1 MNNNFKMIAK
11 TFFGME
17 EVLKEELISLG
28 GQNVECGNR
37 LVSFYGDK
45 GFMYKTNLCLRTALR
60 ILVPI
65 YTFYANSY
73 DDLYNELNKYDWNKY
88 LDLSNTFLFDSV
100 VTGNIFRHSL
110 YVSQKAKDALVD
122 SFYSRENDRPNVDL
136 EYPDIRFHIHIRENK
151 CTLLVDSSGESLH
164 KRGYRVS
171 SDIAPINEVLAA
183 GIINLSGWDKS
194 TDFLDPMCGSGTFL
208 IEAAMIACKIPAN
221 LNRDE
226 FGFEKW
232 NDWDENLF
240 ILIRDSQLKKVE
252 TPDINITGY
261 DISSSVILKANKNI
275 QEAGLKDFINIKQK
289 DFFETK
295 KFQEKKLLIIINPPY
310 GERLKGEMNDL
321 YRSIGNTLK
330 KQYLNSNAWIISSN
344 FEAIKYIGLRAKRKI
359 KLFNGKLESRLMNFI
374 IYKGTKKKSKIN

>member
-208 IEAAMIACKIPAN
+208 IEYKCN
-221 LNRDE
+221 VTS
-226 FGFEKW
+226 
-232 NDWDENLF
+232 
-240 ILIRDSQLKKVE
+240 IR
-252 TPDINITGY
+252 NI
-261 DISSSVILKANKNI
+261 
-275 QEAGLKDFINIKQK
+275 
-289 DFFETK
+289 
-295 KFQEKKLLIIINPPY
+295 
-310 GERLKGEMNDL
+310 
-321 YRSIGNTLK
+321 RS
-330 KQYLNSNAWIISSN
+330 
-344 FEAIKYIGLRAKRKI
+344 
-359 KLFNGKLESRLMNFI
+359 
-374 IYKGTKKKSKIN
+374 KKKY

>member
-1 MNNNFKMIAK
+1 MDNNFKMIAK

-17 EVLKEELISLG
+17 EVLKEEVISLG

-45 GFMYKTNLCLRTALR
+45 GFMYKANLCLRTALR

-65 YTFYANSY
+65 HIFYANSY
-73 DDLYNELNKYDWNKY
+73 DDFYNELNKYDWNKY

-136 EYPDIRFHIHIRENK
+136 NYPDIIFHIHIRENK
-151 CTLLVDSSGESLH
+151 CTLLIDSSGESLH

-221 LNRDE
+221 LNRNE
-226 FGFEKW
+226 FAFEKW

-252 TPDINITGY
+252 TPDISITGY
-261 DISSSVILKANKNI
+261 DISNSVILKANKNI

-295 KFQEKKLLIIINPPY
+295 KSIKKKLLIIINPPY
-310 GERLKGEMNDL
+310 GLRLKGEINDL
-321 YRSIGNTLK
+321 YKSIGNTLK
-330 KQYLNSNAWIISSN
+330 KQYLDSNTWIVSSN
-344 FEAIKYIGLRAKRKI
+344 FEAIKYIGLRSKTKI
-359 KLFNGKLESRLMNFI
+359 KLFNGKLESRLMNFT
-374 IYKGTKKKSKIN
+374 IYEGTKKIGKIN